1 MNKRNVE
8 SSLQIKARRYLE
20 YVNQQEKHAYQK
32 GESILSS
39 LSSSLR
45 AEILKSI
52 YYKTFK
58 KDIPFFADNFS
69 DDCIDSLMLRAK
81 EVSFAPEELIFRQNE
96 LEDPCL
102 YFIIKGKVEIYLD
115 LKRVFLQM
123 ACLGQGKT
131 FGEKE
136 FVLGSPREFC
146 VRSLECSRLIYI
158 TRKDFLE
165 VLKSF
170 PDDNEKFLMIKDT
183 IVFDGGNCM
192 VNVNETCYF
201 CDSKTHSVVKCPF
214 LGYHPKKELLLGNWF
229 HSTQKRRRCFRTR
242 VFKTNSLKKKRM
254 VVVCAGKYQDPQ
266 SFPRKNQEFFEDNN
280 NERIFLQKNVSYE
293 YSHQENDPQ
302 TMVFDNEELFMKAS
316 LVESRKPS
324 FIQQRKILEIDKG
337 KNYKCYFP
345 WDNVDQFVVNLRNP
359 ENIAK
364 KIYGKTKRRMTSPKK
379 AGLLA
384 SALVDARKASSFSKA
399 NLLINKGCLWFKRQ
413 WPFKNKQ

>member
-1 MNKRNVE
+1 MNKRNVD

-20 YVNQQEKHAYQK
+20 YVNQQEKRAYQK

-96 LEDPCL
+96 IEDPCL

-123 ACLGQGKT
+123 TMLSQGKT

-136 FVLGSPREFC
+136 FVLGSPREFS

-170 PDDNEKFLMIKDT
+170 PDDNEKFLMIKDR
-183 IVFDGGNCM
+183 IVFDSGNTTL
-192 VNVNETCYF
+192 NETCYF
-201 CDSKTHSVVKCPF
+201 CDSRTHNIVKCPF
-214 LGYHPKKELLLGNWF
+214 LGYHPKQQLLLGNWF
-229 HSTQKRRRCFRTR
+229 HSTQKRRRCFRPR
-242 VFKTNSLKKKRM
+242 VFKTNSLKKKR
-254 VVVCAGKYQDPQ
+254 VVVLCAGKYQDPQ
-266 SFPRKNQEFFEDNN
+266 AFQRKNQEFFEEN
-280 NERIFLQKNVSYE
+280 NERLLLQKNVSYE
-293 YSHQENDPQ
+293 VSHQENDPQ
-302 TMVFDNEELFMKAS
+302 TMILDNEEFFMKAS
-316 LVESRKPS
+316 MVESRKPS
-324 FIQQRKILEIDKG
+324 FIQRKILEIDKG

-345 WDNVDQFVVNLRNP
+345 WDNVDQFVINLKNP

-364 KIYGKTKRRMTSPKK
+364 KIYGKTKRRMTSPRK

-384 SALVDARKASSFSKA
+384 SALADSRRASSFSKA
-399 NLLINKGCLWFKRQ
+399 NLLINKGCLWFKKQ
-413 WPFKNKQ
+413 WPFKSKH